1 MLAVIIYYNNSEVF
15 HASKSA
21 RDLRDNFSVG
31 WSSTVSF
38 KDEVNLKILLRTE
51 QIEPGT
57 LRGTM
62 EDLFPVIGKK
72 RDWFYAVFLTGLVIF
87 QKIMEHKCPPP
98 SSSQIQYF

>member
-72 RDWFYAVFLTGLVIF
+72 RLILCSIF
-87 QKIMEHKCPPP
+87 NRFGYLSED
-98 SSSQIQYF
+98 YGA